1 MELSALERE
10 QVTNLLEAQLA
21 ELDTRLKW
29 EFTAQVEIYMSSH
42 KLSTDLQFL
51 AVIKVFQA
59 FKRSNDYLKAS
70 VRREQHQVLVAQL
83 LAAETDPLLVRTY
96 IRDRI
101 KALVQHNTTIAEVI
115 DTEFLSDKDTTGLKK
130 AFDYHPI
137 VAAWLLSQVQGNSD
151 LRIQNVMVKFWASDT
166 YHQLGKRAPS
176 PEALV
181 TILIRKG
188 LLPGDIDRAACVE
201 KLRTDFC

>member
-1 MELSALERE
+1 MSALERE
-10 QVTNLLEAQLA
+10 QAANLLEAQLA

-29 EFTAQVEIYMSSH
+29 EFAAQVEIYMSSH
-42 KLSTDLQFL
+42 KLSPDLQYL

-59 FKRSNDYLKAS
+59 FKRSNDYLKATI
-70 VRREQHQVLVAQL
+70 RREQHQIVTAQL
-83 LAAETDPLLVRTY
+83 LAAKIDPLVVRTY
-96 IRDRI
+96 IRDHIR
-101 KALVQHNTTIAEVI
+101 ALVQHQTTIAEAI

-137 VAAWLLSQVQGNSD
+137 VAAWLLSQVQGDND
-151 LRIQNVMVKFWASDT
+151 LRIQNTMVKFWASDT
-166 YHQLGKRAPS
+166 YQQLGKRAPS

-181 TILIRKG
+181 TKLIRKG
-188 LLPGDIDRAACVE
+188 LLPGDIDRDACVE